1 MAIADIVMIVIG
13 AVTLVATIIGVVIS
27 ALSYFKSRDE

>member
-1 MAIADIVMIVIG
+1 MTIADIVMIVIG

-27 ALSYFKSRDE
+27 ALSYLKKDEE